1 MKPSKTFILT
11 FFFLTAFGATAAL
24 AAPQTT
30 CPVMG
35 GAINKEIH
43 VDYEGKRIY
52 FCCDYCIGEFKKD
65 PEKYLQK
72 MKEIGQEPAPI
83 APITDEKK

>member
-1 MKPSKTFILT
+1 MKPSKTFLLT
-11 FFFLTAFGATAAL
+11 FFFLTAFGANAAF

-35 GAINKEIH
+35 GTINKELY
-43 VDYEGKRIY
+43 VDYQGKRVY
-52 FCCDYCIGEFKKD
+52 FCCDYCIGEFKND

-72 MKEIGQEPAPI
+72 LTEMGQEPSSIP
-83 APITDEKK
+83 DEKK

>member
-11 FFFLTAFGATAAL
+11 FFFLTAFGATAAF

-35 GAINKEIH
+35 GTINKELH
-43 VDYEGKRIY
+43 VDYKGQRVY
-52 FCCDYCIGEFKKD
+52 FCCPACIDEFKKD

-72 MKEIGQEPAPI
+72 MKEAGQEPE
-83 APITDEKK
+83 TVTENK